1 MRYDTA
7 KRKNKEEWTMFAMM
21 PYRRTR
27 SSGEFNIFREME
39 ELERR
44 FFGDSFSGLQK
55 SEGTTGFRTDISD
68 QGDSYLLEADL
79 PGFDKESIH
88 LDLNEDTLT
97 ISAER
102 HSRHE
107 EEDKQGSYLCCERSY
122 GQYQRSF
129 DVSGIDTDKI
139 KAKYTDGVLSL
150 TLPKKA
156 EVQPAVKRLEIE

>member
-1 MRYDTA
+1 
-7 KRKNKEEWTMFAMM
+7 MFGLI
-21 PYRRTR
+21 PYRKI
-27 SSGEFNIFREME
+27 SSPSGSSLFREME

-44 FFGDSFSGLQK
+44 FFGDSFSSIFK
-55 SEGTTGFRTDISD
+55 TEGTTGFRTDISD
-68 QGDSYLLEADL
+68 KGDSYLLEADL
-79 PGFDKESIH
+79 PGFDKDSIH
-88 LDLNEDTLT
+88 IDLSEDTLT

-102 HSRHE
+102 HSEHE
-107 EEDKQGSYLCCERSY
+107 DEDKKAGYLCCERSY
-122 GQYQRSF
+122 GKYQRSF

>member
-1 MRYDTA
+1 
-7 KRKNKEEWTMFAMM
+7 MFAMM
-21 PYRRTR
+21 PYRRVR
-27 SSGEFNIFREME
+27 NSGEFNIFREME

-44 FFGDSFSGLQK
+44 FFGDSFSGAQRSDSL
-55 SEGTTGFRTDISD
+55 TGFRTDISD

-79 PGFDKESIH
+79 PGFDKDSIH

-107 EEDKQGSYLCCERSY
+107 EEDKKGSFVCCERSY

-129 DVSGIDTDKI
+129 DVAGIDTDKI

-150 TLPKKA
+150 TLPKKP
-156 EVQPAVKRLEIE
+156 EVQPAPRRLEIE